1 MNMNRTQSNRAKR
14 RRGSLM
20 LEFALVGVP
29 TIFLTVSS
37 VETALAMWQY
47 HTLEECAAAGARSVI
62 THGADC
68 AATCTVTVGNVITKV
83 VTAGVGLDSSKLTVK
98 LVSASTSPT
107 GTTYFPA
114 SSYLSNATTFP
125 PAADAVVGD
134 DITVTVSYQVTNP
147 FVMYWPGAGKM
158 LGSAY
163 TLGATS
169 RQRILF

>member
-1 MNMNRTQSNRAKR
+1 MNMNRTKK

-20 LEFALVGVP
+20 LEFALVGIP

-37 VETALAMWQY
+37 IETAMAMWQY
-47 HTLEECAAAGARSVI
+47 HTLEECAAAGARAVI

-68 AATCTVTVGNVITKV
+68 AGSCTVTVGNVITKV
-83 VTAGVGLDSSKLTVK
+83 VTTGVGLDDTKLTIK

-107 GTTYFPA
+107 GTTYSPA
-114 SSYLSNATTFP
+114 RSYLSNSTTFP
-125 PAADAVVGD
+125 PTADAVVGD
-134 DITVTVSYQVTNP
+134 DITVTVSYKVTNP
-147 FVMYWPGAGKM
+147 FVMYWPGAG
-158 LGSAY
+158 LVTDGSY